1 MFYID
6 TCIPTCIPEKINLQL
21 AQSLVVKGDQL
32 KPIVTRDAE
41 VVENEVIINHKRT
54 TYSLRACR

>member
-1 MFYID
+1 MY
-6 TCIPTCIPEKINLQL
+6 PYSIPEKTNLQL

-32 KPIVTRDAE
+32 KPIVTWDAE
-41 VVENEVIINHKRT
+41 VVETEVIINHKRT